1 MVVFFDIK
9 VKRGYNRMMNIRR
22 DRALAAALILLLL
35 LLYGFTLT
43 RSLVSPPSKYMSR
56 EVALTETE
64 YGFSKTVNS
73 HILTSVFPSGDSA
86 LILIVN
92 GNALKTLEIDIQG
105 QILSEKSFDINLSQ
119 ASLVDISFLTQN
131 KLGIFYKT
139 DALYH
144 AELTLDSGV
153 VNIQKKA
160 ENVLYFDS
168 HKEHLVFGNREGL
181 FALSPDSTDPFK
193 IFNGRVLDFKLVC
206 DDGGCYTVL
215 VHDLSFDMVRLELLF
230 CSSVFGSCE
239 ERMAVDVPSKYF
251 SDIQDLRIDD
261 GILTILYKYEDGR
274 NSSNQM
280 TLQKIKLP
288 EGEKFFE
295 ERVSVPLYH
304 SNYRLMESSGD
315 ESRFIYQ
322 TESVN
327 GVNLAMGVI
336 AEDGQFT
343 SHLITKTKTMS
354 KLAGSFLLG
363 DQRALIFSDI
373 NYDKR
378 AVFFASD
385 DTKMIKSTT
394 RFRTVSFWYPVL
406 TSLLLYL
413 VSLITGSLY
422 LLALLPLPVL
432 FLFISDHY
440 IFHKMESPELLQN
453 SLTSVIH
460 TIVKLL
466 LTYMFISSSF
476 NYSFQA
482 AFIGAPQLILPILI
496 ISSLVSALLSIKKRG
511 VDFYISFAIYDYL
524 FYTGLI
530 SMYLTTSILLG
541 KV

>member
-1 MVVFFDIK
+1 MI
-9 VKRGYNRMMNIRR
+9 IRR

-35 LLYGFTLT
+35 LLYGFSLT
-43 RSLVSPPSKYMSR
+43 RSLVSPPSEYMSR
-56 EVALTETE
+56 ELALTETE
-64 YGFSKTVNS
+64 YGFSKTVNT
-73 HILTSVFPSGDSA
+73 HTLTRVFPSGDRA

-92 GNALKTLEIDIQG
+92 GNTLKTLETDIKG
-105 QILSEKSFDINLSQ
+105 QILSENSFDINLSQ
-119 ASLVDISFLTQN
+119 ASLIEISSLTEN
-131 KLGIFYKT
+131 KLGVFFKT

-144 AELTLDSGV
+144 AELTLHSGS

-160 ENVLYFDS
+160 ENVLYFNS
-168 HKEHLVFGNREGL
+168 HNEHLVYGNREGL
-181 FALSPDSTDPFK
+181 FALNPDSTDSFK
-193 IFNGRVLDFKLVC
+193 IFSGKVLDFMLVC
-206 DDGGCYTVL
+206 DEDGCYTVL
-215 VHDLSFDMVRLELLF
+215 VHDMSFDTVRLELLF

-239 ERMAVDVPSKYF
+239 ERMAVDVPAKYF

-274 NSSNQM
+274 NRSNQM

-288 EGEKFFE
+288 EGVPFFE
-295 ERVSVPLYH
+295 ERVFVSLYH
-304 SNYRLMESSGD
+304 SNYKLLESQEN

-322 TESVN
+322 TDSVN
-327 GVNLAMGVI
+327 GVNLALGVI
-336 AEDGQFT
+336 SEEGQFT

-363 DQRALIFSDI
+363 DKRALVFSDI

-378 AVFFASD
+378 ALFFASD
-385 DTKMIKSTT
+385 DTETMKSTT
-394 RFRTVSFWYPVL
+394 RFRTISFWYPTL
-406 TSLLLYL
+406 TSLLMYF

-432 FLFISDHY
+432 FLFVSDHY
-440 IFHKMESPELLQN
+440 IFQKMESPELIQN
-453 SLTSVIH
+453 SLSSVIH

-476 NYSFQA
+476 NYSFHA
-482 AFIGAPQLILPILI
+482 AFIGAPQFILPILVLF
-496 ISSLVSALLSIKKRG
+496 SLVSALLSMKKRG
-511 VDFYISFAIYDYL
+511 VDFYISFAIFDYL

-530 SMYLTTSILLG
+530 TMYLTTSILLG